1 MLVLSGDIG
10 GTTTRLQLTEFI
22 ADTTKIIKGVNYSN
36 SEYSSLSDV
45 IDIFLADIDSK
56 YTKIESA
63 CFGVAGPII
72 NEAVKVTNL
81 PWIITADAIKR
92 QLNLDKVALL
102 NDFVA
107 IGYGLEMVQPA
118 DLCTLQVGRQCA
130 DAIKAYIGAGTGLG
144 MGFIIHHGRSRVYP
158 TEGGHIDF
166 APTDKL
172 QSELLDFMRKKYHRV
187 SLERVLS
194 GQGLIDIYRFVNEN
208 KNSGEAEERKL
219 TALIENDQQADIAA
233 TITEHAIKNCNT
245 LAVRALDLFIK
256 IYGTAA
262 GNLALTA
269 LPFGGLYIV
278 GGIAPKLLPQI
289 KNWQFLH
296 AFRDKG
302 RMENLVQDI
311 PLHVVLDT
319 GVGLKGA
326 TMYAKNTFESL
337 QQAPI

>member
-1 MLVLSGDIG
+1 MIVLSGDIG
-10 GTTTRLQLTEFI
+10 GTNTRLQLTEFV
-22 ADTTKIIKGVNYSN
+22 ADTTKIIKTTRYNN
-36 SEYSSLSDV
+36 NEYSSLIDV
-45 IDIFLADIDSK
+45 IDIFLADIDAKDSR
-56 YTKIESA
+56 IESA

-72 NEAVKVTNL
+72 NETVKVTNL
-81 PWIITADAIKR
+81 PWIITADVIKR
-92 QLNLDKVALL
+92 QLKLDKVALL

-107 IGYGLEMVQPA
+107 IGYGLEMVQPF
-118 DLCTLQVGRQCA
+118 DLCTLQVGRPCI
-130 DAIKAYIGAGTGLG
+130 DGIKAYIGAGTGLG
-144 MGFIIHHGRSRVYP
+144 MGFIIYQGKSKVYP

-166 APTDKL
+166 APTDEI
-172 QSELLDFMRKKYHRV
+172 QSELLGFMRKKYHRV

-194 GQGLIDIYRFVNEN
+194 GQGLIDIYLFVNEN
-208 KNSGEAEERKL
+208 KKLGEAEEQKL
-219 TALIENDQQADIAA
+219 AALIENDQRVDIAA
-233 TITEHAIKNCNT
+233 TITEHAVKNCNT
-245 LAVRALDLFIK
+245 LAVRALDIFIK

-262 GNLALTA
+262 GNLALTS

-319 GVGLKGA
+319 SVGLKGA
-326 TMYAKNTFESL
+326 TMYAKN
-337 QQAPI
+337 IGYNG